1 MIFLCLKYE
10 HIYSG
15 FNFNFCNKSL
25 LLRGNRLF
33 NYIFKI
39 QKGES
44 LFCDLHCFKILFDD
58 DKQQLVRGHPQ
69 ISEIH
74 LYGLAGEL
82 SPVTNYIARE
92 RKYPFLIGIN
102 ECEKEETATS
112 GKLWRDGAKDRKTTR
127 SGKMCN
133 CVWPDCRAITNMPPA
148 AGNII
153 LTGHCCI
160 CCIM

>member
-74 LYGLAGEL
+74 LYTGEL
-82 SPVTNYIARE
+82 LPGTITNYISRE
-92 RKYPFLIGIN
+92 KNIHFGTELMN
-102 ECEKEETATS
+102 ASKEETTTS
-112 GKLWRDGAKDRKTTR
+112 VQRKTLERR
-127 SGKMCN
+127 SEG
-133 CVWPDCRAITNMPPA
+133 
-148 AGNII
+148 
-153 LTGHCCI
+153 
-160 CCIM
+160 